1 MEESR
6 IPDTLPSQQGDG
18 DATHITAAAFQGS
31 TSSELTD
38 STLTQGT
45 KRRRSE
51 PATGDGDGDRPISKN
66 QLKRLRRQQAWEDAK
81 ESRKLKRK
89 EKRHEKQARKRSELE
104 ERLEAARAAG
114 LDPEEVRR
122 EALRGAPPKKHCPVP
137 VAFVVDC
144 DFERYML
151 DNEIVSLSSQVV
163 RSYSMNKAA
172 KYQAHLFVGSF
183 GGKMRERFETVLAAN
198 HKKWRHVQLIEGDFI
213 EAARL
218 AAEVMKG
225 EGAGELIDVLR
236 PAAAGK
242 TGGDG
247 EQTAAPEPEPEEGVD
262 RSIVYLTS
270 DSPYTLERL
279 EPNTSYVI
287 GGIVDRNREKGLC
300 YKRAVEKKVRTAK
313 LPIGE
318 YMAMQSRFVLTTNQ
332 VVEIMAKWLEC
343 GDWGEAF
350 LHVIPQRKGGVLK
363 GTHSDAGHEDG
374 QDIEEAREQE
384 SGGVAEEEAEDEKG
398 AEAEATG
405 VEKAHE
411 KEQEPAPAAAD
422 EAQP

>member
-1 MEESR
+1 MGNPDSTMEEPSV
-6 IPDTLPSQQGDG
+6 PDTLPSQQGEG
-18 DATHITAAAFQGS
+18 DESHINSPVPQQSSAEPNGS
-31 TSSELTD
+31 TEHS
-38 STLTQGT
+38 QGT
-45 KRRRSE
+45 KRPREESE
-51 PATGDGDGDRPISKN
+51 NGDKPISKN

-104 ERLEAARAAG
+104 ERLEAAKAAG

-122 EALRGAPPKKHCPVP
+122 EALKPNPPKKHNPVP
-137 VAFVVDC
+137 VTFIIDC

-151 DNEIVSLSSQVV
+151 DNEVVSLSSQVV
-163 RSYSMNKAA
+163 RSYSMNRMA
-172 KYQAHLFVGSF
+172 KYQAHMFVSSF
-183 GGKMRERFETVLAAN
+183 GGKMRERFETVLAGN
-198 HKKWRHVQLIEGDFI
+198 HKKWRHVQLLEGDFV

-218 AAEVMKG
+218 AGEVMKG
-225 EGAGELIDVLR
+225 EGAGEVIDVLK
-236 PAAAGK
+236 ASTADH
-242 TGGDG
+242 GGEG
-247 EQTAAPEPEPEEGVD
+247 EKTAAPEPEPEEGVD
-262 RSIVYLTS
+262 RSVVYLTS

-363 GTHSDAGHEDG
+363 GAQSETGHEDG
-374 QDIEEAREQE
+374 QDIEEARQE
-384 SGGVAEEEAEDEKG
+384 EDGEAQEEEATHKEGADEKD
-398 AEAEATG
+398 AQ
-405 VEKAHE
+405 
-411 KEQEPAPAAAD
+411 EQDLKQTTAD

>member
-1 MEESR
+1 MEETR
-6 IPDTLPSQQGDG
+6 IPETLPSQQGEDEG
-18 DATHITAAAFQGS
+18 SHTTAPAPEES
-31 TSSELTD
+31 TSSGLTD

-51 PATGDGDGDRPISKN
+51 SQAGEGDKPISKN

-104 ERLEAARAAG
+104 ERLEAAKAAG

-122 EALRGAPPKKHCPVP
+122 EALKSGPPKKHNPVP
-137 VAFVVDC
+137 VAVIIDC

-151 DNEIVSLSSQVV
+151 DNEVVSLSSQVV

-172 KYQAHLFVGSF
+172 KYQAHLFVSSF
-183 GGKMRERFETVLAAN
+183 GGKMKERFETVLAGN
-198 HKKWRHVQLIEGDFI
+198 HKKWRHVQLIEGDFV

-218 AAEVMKG
+218 AAEVMNG
-225 EGAGELIDVLR
+225 EGRGELIDVLK
-236 PAAAGK
+236 PAAEK

-247 EQTAAPEPEPEEGVD
+247 QQTAAPEPEPEEGVD

-300 YKRAVEKKVRTAK
+300 YQRAVEKKVRTAK

-363 GTHSDAGHEDG
+363 GAHSDSGHEDG
-374 QDIEEAREQE
+374 QAIEEAREKE
-384 SGGVAEEEAEDEKG
+384 SGEAEDEKAQDKKV
-398 AEAEATG
+398 AEGQATG
-405 VEKAHE
+405 ADKAIPEEKRE
-411 KEQEPAPAAAD
+411 RAAAD
-422 EAQP
+422 EARS

>member
-6 IPDTLPSQQGDG
+6 IPGTLPPQQGD
-18 DATHITAAAFQGS
+18 DESHTA
-31 TSSELTD
+31 D
-38 STLTQGT
+38 SAPHEPSAEPIDNSASLPQGT
-45 KRRRSE
+45 KRAREESE
-51 PATGDGDGDRPISKN
+51 NGDKPMSKN
-66 QLKRLRRQQAWEDAK
+66 QLKRLRRQQAWEESK

-104 ERLEAARAAG
+104 EKLEAARQAG

-122 EALRGAPPKKHCPVP
+122 EASKPAAPRKHNPVP
-137 VAFVVDC
+137 VAFIIDC

-151 DNEIVSLSSQVV
+151 DNEVVSLSSQVV
-163 RSYSMNKAA
+163 RSYSMNRTA
-172 KYQAHLFVGSF
+172 KYQAHLFVSSF
-183 GGKMRERFETVLAAN
+183 GGKMKERFETVLEG
-198 HKKWRHVQLIEGDFI
+198 HYKKWRHVQLIEGDFL

-218 AAEVMKG
+218 AGDVMKG
-225 EGAGELIDVLR
+225 EGAGEVIDVL
-236 PAAAGK
+236 K
-242 TGGDG
+242 TPENEVKEG
-247 EQTAAPEPEPEEGVD
+247 EKGAAPEPEPEEGVD

-343 GDWGEAF
+343 GDWGQAF

-363 GTHSDAGHEDG
+363 GAQSNTEHEDG
-374 QDIEEAREQE
+374 QELEEARDKEDDNM
-384 SGGVAEEEAEDEKG
+384 EAERADGEVAVEGRVTQEKPS
-398 AEAEATG
+398 
-405 VEKAHE
+405 EK
-411 KEQEPAPAAAD
+411 PTAD
-422 EAQP
+422 ETQP